1 MVKVDGHVHTPFCP
15 HGSRDSFEMYVER
28 AISLNYSAITFTE
41 HAPLP
46 DGFRDTTPD
55 QDSGMDP
62 SRLEDYFDALDIIK
76 KKYKDKVIIRSGLE
90 VDYIAGFEKETE
102 EFLSIYGPRMDDSIL
117 SVHFLQHRGKWD
129 CLDFSPDV
137 FESMIGYYGSVDAV
151 YAQYYE
157 TVLKSIRSDL
167 GVHKPK
173 RIGHIT
179 LVKKFQ
185 QLFPASHSFSG
196 DISTILRETAGRG
209 LALDYNGAGFVK
221 EYCGESYPPLD
232 IVKEARALGIKTV
245 YGSDAH
251 MANGLDQGR
260 KWMDI

>member
-1 MVKVDGHVHTPFCP
+1 MKVDGHVHTPFCP
-15 HGSRDSFEMYVER
+15 HGSGDSFEMYVER

-46 DGFRDTTPD
+46 VGFRDTTPD

-62 SRLEDYFDALDIIK
+62 SRIKDYFDTLDSLK
-76 KKYKDKVIIRSGLE
+76 EKYKDKITIRSGLE
-90 VDYIAGFEKETE
+90 VDYIEGFEKETE
-102 EFLSIYGPRMDDSIL
+102 DFLSTYGPRMDDSIL

-137 FESMIGYYGSVDAV
+137 FESMMSYYGSVDEI
-151 YAQYYE
+151 YKWYYK
-157 TVLKSIRSDL
+157 TVLQSIRADL
-167 GVHKPK
+167 GSHKPK

-185 QLFPASHSFSG
+185 QLFPASQSFS
-196 DISTILRETAGRG
+196 DDLSLILQEMAARDLE
-209 LALDYNGAGFVK
+209 LDYNGAGFVK
-221 EYCGESYPPLD
+221 PYCGESYPPPY
-232 IVKEARALGIKTV
+232 IIKQARALGIKIV

-251 MANGLDQGR
+251 TADGLDQGR
-260 KWMDI
+260 ALMK

>member
-15 HGSRDSFEMYVER
+15 HGSTDSFEMYVER
-28 AISLNYSAITFTE
+28 AIALDYRAITFTE

-46 DGFRDTTPD
+46 EGFVDTTPD

-62 SRLEDYFDALDIIK
+62 SRLSEYFDALDILK
-76 KKYKDKVIIRSGLE
+76 EKYKDKIIILSGLE
-90 VDYIAGFEKETE
+90 VDYIDGFEKETAE
-102 EFLSIYGPRMDDSIL
+102 ILTTYGPRMDDSIL

-137 FESMIGYYGSVDAV
+137 FGSMVDDYGSVDAV
-151 YAQYYE
+151 YARYYE
-157 TVLKSIRSDL
+157 TVLKSTRADL
-167 GVHKPK
+167 GVYKPK

-185 QLFPASHSFSG
+185 KLFPASQSFS
-196 DISTILRETAGRG
+196 DEVSLILQEMAGRD
-209 LALDYNGAGFVK
+209 LELDYNGAGFVK
-221 EYCGESYPPLD
+221 PHCGESYPPPEV
-232 IVKEARALGIKTV
+232 IKQARAMGIKIV

-251 MANGLDQGR
+251 TADGLDQGR
-260 KWMDI
+260 ALMK